1 MPAATGGQP
10 AGGRVGKMQ
19 KSMRKRRGKHIG
31 CFNKKQNASRTKLMQ
46 RPIHPDI
53 TFEDGFGNL
62 VKSCQSSSSERT
74 KQIESELSESFV
86 SLASFVDGTHVINSF
101 EEEFE
106 DNTWSTLSEN
116 VALTM
121 SECVVSLAS
130 FNGNSRCFACTGVY
144 INCNPV
150 RILTTASLVKTSGD
164 GNKIDD
170 NLRIEVHLNNKQHVT
185 GTLKHYDLRYNV
197 AVVEIMG
204 SYSSCAVDVEER
216 ISFTPNIEVLAVG
229 RLFERPKLMASRGV
243 LIDRESKLACEELG
257 ISTCKI
263 TKAGIGGPLID
274 ACGNLIGMNFFH
286 DEETPYLPR
295 EKIQEVLGY
304 FDEQCMSNDSWSEP
318 RDRYYIPAFYSI
330 PYGLFGDEYFDNKKD
345 AYSPSPVLC

>member
-1 MPAATGGQP
+1 METRLMITCGLVLAMRIIVCAFCLSVYDTG
-10 AGGRVGKMQ
+10 
-19 KSMRKRRGKHIG
+19 
-31 CFNKKQNASRTKLMQ
+31 L
-46 RPIHPDI
+46 
-53 TFEDGFGNL
+53 
-62 VKSCQSSSSERT
+62 
-74 KQIESELSESFV
+74 
-86 SLASFVDGTHVINSF
+86 
-101 EEEFE
+101 
-106 DNTWSTLSEN
+106 TLS
-116 VALTM
+116 LQ
-121 SECVVSLAS
+121 
-130 FNGNSRCFACTGVY
+130 
-144 INCNPV
+144 
-150 RILTTASLVKTSGD
+150 
-164 GNKIDD
+164 
-170 NLRIEVHLNNKQHVT
+170 IEVHLNNKQHVT

-243 LIDRESKLACEELG
+243 LIDRKSKLACEELG

-345 AYSPSPVLC
+345 AYSPSPLFFIVHEGAYELGCRNFMFVCVSIMGYGYS